1 LLEKVEELISPITG
15 TWDEQLVPDTF
26 LANDAEMILKIYQS
40 VKELMILLPG
50 IFTRTTFS

>member
-15 TWDEQLVPDTF
+15 TWDGQLVPDTF
-26 LANDAEMILKIYQS
+26 VSNDAEMILKIYRS

>member
-26 LANDAEMILKIYQS
+26 MANDAEMILKIYQS